1 MRRKPTRY
9 HSRAN
14 IYYDI
19 GRKAVAEEAFPEQG
33 KQKGVGKKSTCG
45 LYTGTKVQVIYKQ
58 NLRFYTMRKIKA
70 HRYKDT
76 WQDGTHAWNMAVKKG
91 TVHCF

>member
-1 MRRKPTRY
+1 MERTKVKKKMRRKPTRY

-33 KQKGVGKKSTCG
+33 K
-45 LYTGTKVQVIYKQ
+45 
-58 NLRFYTMRKIKA
+58 
-70 HRYKDT
+70 
-76 WQDGTHAWNMAVKKG
+76 
-91 TVHCF
+91 